1 MLDKPTQACYAHLS
15 VIMPVQKLHKQSD
28 LEKRL
33 KILESQLYGKAI
45 VESRITHAAGA
56 EQKNSVNQKIS
67 LSENQIHRD
76 SDTLSHSESFRTD
89 ISYLRQDL
97 TKIALLSSLAIGI
110 QLVLYFS
117 QIVSRVRLF

>member
-1 MLDKPTQACYAHLS
+1 
-15 VIMPVQKLHKQSD
+15 MPVQKLHKQSD